1 MSPAVVTLLLDAKS
15 ISILHDQLISFLDLY
30 SAFTSSSS
38 RAKIHTILYLQHPRV
53 QRVQAMEF
61 SPNIAGNPNI
71 LCMIHEI
78 LHHLFWTTLTLD
90 LALYRG
96 AFAQT
101 FQGLME
107 SFLDDWNKKVSYT
120 VTS

>member
-1 MSPAVVTLLLDAKS
+1 
-15 ISILHDQLISFLDLY
+15 
-30 SAFTSSSS
+30 
-38 RAKIHTILYLQHPRV
+38 
-53 QRVQAMEF
+53 MEF

-71 LCMIHEI
+71 LCMINEI

-101 FQGLME
+101 FQRLME

-120 VTS
+120 VAS